1 MSARWD
7 PTSNKDQ
14 HFFHT
19 FSFWWRWAWFKDRK
33 KQNSFQ
39 ILVHIRICN
48 FFFFLFFCLSVLT
61 FFCFV
66 FFLFLF
72 SPCPS
77 CISLRVCADR
87 EGRFH
92 QHVYPSVSVR
102 PSVHPCVW
110 TCCVGC
116 LLPVPV
122 PCFLSVGGRGRS
134 RKREQYAGQGRQ
146 GQSFGYVHIHG
157 RSMASNK
164 RQHYFRRSNTHTWNR
179 AEVHLLDWIDH
190 KKSLKKQSCVDLQIR
205 LMRWLPLYPPLRSSK
220 PQRFPLSLC
229 NCGLKLPSAD
239 TVQTSVTLI

>member
-1 MSARWD
+1 M
-7 PTSNKDQ
+7 
-14 HFFHT
+14 
-19 FSFWWRWAWFKDRK
+19 
-33 KQNSFQ
+33 
-39 ILVHIRICN
+39 
-48 FFFFLFFCLSVLT
+48 FLF
-61 FFCFV
+61 CF
-66 FFLFLF
+66 FLF

-102 PSVHPCVW
+102 LSVHPCVW

-116 LLPVPV
+116 LLPVP
-122 PCFLSVGGRGRS
+122 CFLFVGGRGRS

-190 KKSLKKQSCVDLQIR
+190 KKSLKNSRV
-205 LMRWLPLYPPLRSSK
+205 WTYRSIWCAGSHFI
-220 PQRFPLSLC
+220 PRCIPA
-229 NCGLKLPSAD
+229 NLKDSPCP
-239 TVQTSVTLI
+239 SVTVD